1 MLVIS
6 GATLGEET
14 SLEKLVSEFVISKDI
29 GKEVFQVRG
38 RNINKAVGTNFSVR
52 FCSSISPE

>member
-1 MLVIS
+1 MNVLCSVSMLVMS

-29 GKEVFQVRG
+29 GKGVFQVRG
-38 RNINKAVGTNFSVR
+38 KYNK
-52 FCSSISPE
+52 

>member
-1 MLVIS
+1 MLVMS

-29 GKEVFQVRG
+29 GKGVFQVRG
-38 RNINKAVGTNFSVR
+38 RYNK
-52 FCSSISPE
+52 